1 MLILKEIKKVAK
13 DYLFPIFCLGCGVE
27 GCWVCESCKNRF
39 EVVDSTEFFDKKM
52 SNIKVLFSALQYYEE
67 SLLGKAFKI
76 FKYEFSEEV
85 FCLFES
91 IILKYFE
98 IRLEYFKNIDFI
110 IPVPLHPRKY
120 AERGFNQSE
129 MIAQVVGKI
138 LNKAVLNDA
147 IYRIRYTKNQARLN
161 KSERED
167 NIKNAF
173 ELNKKYY
180 FSNKVVLLID
190 DVYTTGATIH
200 ECSQLFE
207 NKKVK
212 GIYAFTLFRGR

>member
-85 FCLFES
+85 FGLFES
-91 IILKYFE
+91 INL
-98 IRLEYFKNIDFI
+98 
-110 IPVPLHPRKY
+110 
-120 AERGFNQSE
+120 
-129 MIAQVVGKI
+129 
-138 LNKAVLNDA
+138 
-147 IYRIRYTKNQARLN
+147 
-161 KSERED
+161 
-167 NIKNAF
+167 KNAF